1 MFIRSGVWLGYYVN
15 VNLKVFQVQKFI
27 MFAGDI
33 KTIDDDDYDEPTGEL
48 VLDRLKRYHLFSNEL
63 SFYPH
68 NNSSVKDKRSDTT
81 LPEHSQKSSIL

>member
-1 MFIRSGVWLGYYVN
+1 MLIRSGVWLGYYVN

-27 MFAGDI
+27 MFAGHI
-33 KTIDDDDYDEPTGEL
+33 KTIDDDEPIGEL
-48 VLDRLKRYHLFSNEL
+48 VFDRLKRYHLFSNKL

-81 LPEHSQKSSIL
+81 LPEHNQKSSIL